1 MAWIKSNP
9 KVALLGS
16 SDRLT
21 VHKIEGLAQVKFHFH
36 AGHFENVMALEFVCI

>member
-1 MAWIKSNP
+1 MAWIKSIP

-21 VHKIEGLAQVKFHFH
+21 EYHFGGLAQIKLHFH
-36 AGHFENVMALEFVCI
+36 ASHFENVMAPEFVCI